1 MGCGTSKN
9 QVRDV
14 TGVPAEQH
22 GKQQRQK
29 RGQHDAPDPDT
40 VSITSQE
47 RGGSATSKISRHS
60 GDSGFDDE
68 EEQRQ
73 RDALLRRPL
82 PLLSSKSEQR
92 VEEKQLLE
100 TLHEEGLIQRPIGRG
115 AFSVSFEVMSEFDAT
130 VRRPPPRLAK
140 LECRKKR
147 KKPLTADEI
156 KQKLDQAELRR
167 KEVEQQRLDKI
178 HSLHRADLLPAIEST
193 QHPPESEQGAGDG
206 KSRAELVAENRERK
220 LREKLERLKAKE
232 AHAEAVRQRKLAAL
246 MNTMTDDG
254 ADDVCNTNNNNNN
267 NNNAHHNSTT
277 TAADTIATATTH
289 SHHDNNNTDHVL

>member
-14 TGVPAEQH
+14 TGVPAEPH
-22 GKQQRQK
+22 GKQQR
-29 RGQHDAPDPDT
+29 RGQRGAPDPDT

-193 QHPPESEQGAGDG
+193 QRQEGEQGAGDG
-206 KSRAELVAENRERK
+206 KSKAELVAENRERK

-232 AHAEAVRQRKLAAL
+232 AHAEAVRQRKLAVL
-246 MNTMTDDG
+246 MSTMTDDG
-254 ADDVCNTNNNNNN
+254 ADDGCNNTNNNNNT
-267 NNNAHHNSTT
+267 HHNTT
-277 TAADTIATATTH
+277 DTVATTTTH
-289 SHHDNNNTDHVL
+289 SHTDNAHHVL